1 MEIQRDKYIQ
11 RLSDRMHNGLI
22 KVITGIRRSG
32 KSYLLFRL
40 FKNYLV
46 TRYTDEKH
54 IISVELDRL
63 EHKEFRQPIALLNHI
78 NSHIK
83 DEQMHYVFLDEV
95 QLLEDFEDVLNS
107 LLRRDNVD
115 VYVTG
120 SNSKFLSSDIL
131 TAFRGRGDEM
141 HVFPLTF
148 SEFMSVYAGD
158 MYDGWSDYVTY
169 GGLPLVQ
176 SMRTDE
182 QKMQY
187 LSRLFDETYLKD
199 IQARHSIK
207 KIQEMNDLI
216 DILASCIGTLTNPHK
231 IEATFKSIVKS
242 EITDNTIRQYIDYLR
257 DVFVVSE
264 VQRYDIKGRKYI
276 GAPVKY
282 YFEDIGLRNARLFFR
297 QLEETHIME
306 NILYNELRY
315 RGYQVDVGQIN
326 KQLTD
331 DDGQRRRSQLEVDF
345 VANLGNRR
353 LYIQSALS
361 MPTAEKV
368 AQEKQSLLSVDDAF
382 TKIILTKDR
391 IKEHRDDNGILI
403 MNVFDFLLHDRDY
416 Q

>member
-63 EHKEFRQPIALLNHI
+63 EHKEFRQPLALLNHI

-131 TAFRGRGDEM
+131 TAFRGRGDEV

-148 SEFMSVYAGD
+148 AELMSVYNGD
-158 MYDGWSDYVTY
+158 MYDGWSDYITY

-199 IQARHSIK
+199 IQERHSIYK
-207 KIQEMNDLI
+207 LQEMNDLI
-216 DILASCIGTLTNPHK
+216 NILASCIGTLTNPHK

-257 DVFVVSE
+257 DAFFISE
-264 VQRYDIKGRKYI
+264 AQRYDIKSRKNI

-282 YFEDIGLRNARLFFR
+282 YFEDIGLRNAGLSF
-297 QLEETHIME
+297 QKCEEASIME
-306 NILYNELRY
+306 NIIYNELRY
-315 RGYQVDVGQIN
+315 RGCQVDVGLIN
-326 KQLTD
+326 KQVTD
-331 DDGQRRRSQLEVDF
+331 DDGNRRRLQLEVDF
-345 VANLGNRR
+345 VANKGHQRV
-353 LYIQSALS
+353 YIQLVSSTAAAYEMTKKTQALLAIQDS
-361 MPTAEKV
+361 FP
-368 AQEKQSLLSVDDAF
+368 
-382 TKIILTKDR
+382 KIIVTSDR
-391 IKEHRDDNGILI
+391 IKEHYDDNGILMKNI
-403 MNVFDFLLHDRDY
+403 IDFLLY
-416 Q
+416 